1 MDRAVYVAMKVGRR
15 DVNVSSPD
23 KVLFPEIGLTKLGLA
38 EYYAAVA
45 EWSIPHLR
53 DRPLN
58 LNVYPQG
65 ITGKGFFQQHASDHY
80 PDWVD
85 RVEVPKRDGKVVHVM
100 ANRADT
106 LVYLAGQ
113 NAVTLHSWPSRAD
126 QLGRPDRM
134 VFDLDPPEGD
144 FGAARTAALA
154 LGDLLREVG
163 LEPFVMTTGSK
174 GLHVVVP
181 LQRRQEHPAVRAFA
195 RDAAEKLIERE
206 PDLVT
211 LEWYKDKRGGRILI
225 DVRATRGMSVVAPY
239 SVRARPEA
247 SVAAPIPWSEVSDD
261 GLTARRYTVANVL
274 ERRADP
280 WADIA
285 DSARAL
291 GEPARRLERL

>member
-1 MDRAVYVAMKVGRR
+1 MKVGRR

-23 KVLFPEIGLTKLGLA
+23 KVLFPQIGLTKADLA
-38 EYYAAVA
+38 QYYASVA
-45 EWSIPHLR
+45 ELSLPHLR

-65 ITGKGFFQQHASDHY
+65 IEAKGFFQQHASDHY

-85 RVEVPKRDGKVVHVM
+85 RVEVPKQGGSVVHVM

-113 NAVTLHSWPSRAD
+113 NAVTLHHWPSRAD
-126 QLGRPDRM
+126 RLGQPDRM

-154 LGDLLREVG
+154 LGEMLRDLR
-163 LEPFVMTTGSK
+163 LEPFAMTTGSK
-174 GLHVVVP
+174 GIHVVVP
-181 LQRRQEHPAVRAFA
+181 LQRRQEHPEVRAFA
-195 RDAAEKLIERE
+195 RGVAEKLIERE
-206 PDLVT
+206 PELVT

-239 SVRARPEA
+239 SVRAKPEA
-247 SVAAPIPWSEVSDD
+247 SVAAPIPWDELSDD
-261 GLTARRYTVANVL
+261 GLTAQRYTVANVL
-274 ERRADP
+274 ERGSDP
-280 WADIA
+280 WADIGA
-285 DSARAL
+285 AASAL
-291 GEPARRLERL
+291 GGARKRLERL

>member
-1 MDRAVYVAMKVGRR
+1 VKVGRR
-15 DVNVSSPD
+15 EVNVSSPD
-23 KVLFPEIGLTKLGLA
+23 KVLFPEVGLTKEGLA

-45 EWSIPHLR
+45 KWSIPHIR

-100 ANRADT
+100 ANKAET

-113 NAVTLHSWPSRAD
+113 NAVTLHYWPSRAD
-126 QLGRPDRM
+126 RLDRPDRM

-144 FGAARTAALA
+144 FDAARSAALA
-154 LGDLLREVG
+154 LGELLRELG

-181 LQRRQEHPAVRAFA
+181 LQRRQEHPAVREFA
-195 RDAAEKLIERE
+195 RGVAEAFIERDPE
-206 PDLVT
+206 LVT

-239 SVRARPEA
+239 SVRAKPEA
-247 SVAAPIPWSEVSDD
+247 SVAAPIPWKELSDEE
-261 GLTARRYTVANVL
+261 LTARRYTVANVL
-274 ERRADP
+274 ERKADP
-280 WADIA
+280 WAKID

-291 GEPARRLERL
+291 GEPAKRLKRL

>member
-1 MDRAVYVAMKVGRR
+1 MKVGRR
-15 DVNVSSPD
+15 EVRISSPD
-23 KVLFPEIGLTKLGLA
+23 KVLFPDIGLTKSGLA

-45 EWSIPHLR
+45 GLSIPHLR

-65 ITGKGFFQQHASDHY
+65 IDGKGFFQQHASDHY
-80 PDWVD
+80 PAWVD
-85 RVEVPKRDGKVVHVM
+85 RVEVPKQGGSVVHVM

-113 NAVTLHSWPSRAD
+113 NAVTLHHWPSRAD
-126 QLGRPDRM
+126 RLHQPDRM

-154 LGDLLREVG
+154 LGELLRELG
-163 LEPFVMTTGSK
+163 LEPFAMTTGSK
-174 GLHVVVP
+174 GIHIVVP

-195 RDAAEKLIERE
+195 RGVAERLIDRQPE
-206 PDLVT
+206 LVT

-239 SVRARPEA
+239 SVRAKPEA
-247 SVAAPIPWSEVSDD
+247 PVAAPLPWEELSDES
-261 GLTARRYTVANVL
+261 LTARRYSVANL
-274 ERRADP
+274 LDRGADP

-285 DSARAL
+285 ASARSL
-291 GEPARRLERL
+291 GEPARRLERLDA